1 MSHRDDPAGRG
12 SRGILDKVAA
22 VRKLHGG
29 KGNLEG
35 VEDKADDLQ
44 MESCLG

>member
-1 MSHRDDPAGRG
+1 MPHRGDPAGRG

-29 KGNLEG
+29 KGNLE
-35 VEDKADDLQ
+35 DKADDPQ